1 MSVARGPV
9 SEVAEPDPD
18 AAAASASAP
27 RGLALGRRAGTLRTF
42 ESLHDRNF
50 RWFFLSTMGQF
61 AALQTQML
69 AMGFLVFELTGSP
82 GRLGLVAL
90 VSAVPA
96 LGLSLHGGVLADRA
110 SRRLVLQAGQVFQ
123 ALLAAIVAALLFLD
137 LLRYEQLI
145 VIAFFQGAAM
155 ALMMPARQAII
166 PEIAGEERLMNAVS
180 LSAAAMTSMRLVAP
194 AIGGVL
200 IALTSTA
207 WLYVAIVIYF
217 AIAIVTLV
225 PIRLAPRAVT
235 SHDAESMRG
244 WEEIKDALRY
254 TARRPVILQVLALNL
269 LIVSASMP
277 YMFLLPGFVDDVL
290 GLGGVHLGVLL
301 SLMGVGSLFGALVVA
316 SLPPRR
322 RGLLYMLS
330 AVLLG
335 VGVLAFAATD
345 IFWLSALIT
354 VMIGVGHALRM
365 SLSNVLLQGYVDNA
379 YRGRVMSI
387 YMMEFGLVAFGVFA
401 VGAFAEVVGLQI
413 AIGGTSAVLLVVAL
427 LLFPAFPQLRRL
439 Q

>member
-1 MSVARGPV
+1 MSVARGPAP
-9 SEVAEPDPD
+9 ELAEPDPD

-50 RWFFLSTMGQF
+50 RWFLLSTMGQF

-69 AMGFLVFELTGSP
+69 AMGFLVYDVWESP

-90 VSAVPA
+90 VNAIPS
-96 LGLSLHGGVLADRA
+96 LGFSLYGGVLADRV
-110 SRRLVLQAGQVFQ
+110 SRRLVLQAGQAVQ
-123 ALLAAIVAALLFLD
+123 AVLAAIVAALLFLD
-137 LLRYEQLI
+137 VLRFEHLI
-145 VIAFFQGAAM
+145 VVVFLQGTAM
-155 ALMMPARQAII
+155 ALTMPARQAII
-166 PEIAGEERLMNAVS
+166 PEIAGEDRLMNAVS
-180 LSAAAMTSMRLVAP
+180 LSAAGMTSMRLVAP

-200 IALTSTA
+200 LALTSTA
-207 WLYVAIVIYF
+207 WLYVVIVIYF
-217 AIAIVTLV
+217 AIGIVTLM
-225 PIRLAPRAVT
+225 PIRLAPRAAP
-235 SHDAESMRG
+235 SRDAESMRG
-244 WEEIKDALRY
+244 WAEVKDALRY

-290 GLGGVHLGVLL
+290 GLGGAHLGVLL
-301 SLMGVGSLFGALVVA
+301 SLMGVGSLFATLVVA

-330 AVLLG
+330 TVLLG
-335 VGVLAFAATD
+335 VGVMAFAVTE

-354 VMIGVGHALRM
+354 VVIGVGHALRM
-365 SLSNVLLQGYVDNA
+365 SLSNVLLQAYVDSD

-401 VGAFAEVVGLQI
+401 VGAFAEVVGLQL
-413 AIGGTSAVLLVVAL
+413 AIGGTSAVLLVAAL

-439 Q
+439 P